1 MAALP
6 ERARELID
14 ARNFATVATI
24 QPDGGPQTSVVW
36 VKRDGDDILFS
47 TIKSRRKY
55 ANLVAD
61 PRISVLV
68 TEAGDAYRYAEIR
81 GQAVMT
87 DDPRAALID
96 ELAHK
101 YTGEAFNPPPG
112 QERVVVRVVP
122 AHVVVYEE

>member
-14 ARNFATVATI
+14 GRNFATVATI

-81 GQAVMT
+81 GHVVMT
-87 DDPRAALID
+87 DDPRADLID

-101 YTGEAFNPPPG
+101 YTGSAFDLPPG
-112 QERVVVRVVP
+112 QQRVVVRVVP